1 MEISTSV
8 TSYIPKIQVNFD
20 KFCKNQLVKLF
31 NVIDIKNCE
40 DQIEVLKYVIT
51 IDGKRRYV

>member
-1 MEISTSV
+1 MEISTLA
-8 TSYIPKIQVNFD
+8 TSYIPKIQADFD

-31 NVIDIKNCE
+31 NVVQIKNCN
-40 DQIEVLKYVIT
+40 DQIEILIYIIR

>member
-1 MEISTSV
+1 MEISTSA
-8 TSYIPKIQVNFD
+8 TSYIPKIQANFD
-20 KFCKNQLVKLF
+20 KFCKNQLAKLLY
-31 NVIDIKNCE
+31 VIDIKNCE

>member
-8 TSYIPKIQVNFD
+8 TSYIPKIQALFD